1 MSKNMLSEKLQR
13 DTTLAVVDPDKVKEL
28 LHAAL
33 SDWLDFAFVPIV
45 KLFVIYADHDQYTTF
60 YANTKSNL
68 ERIRLSLLAKR
79 FEEVR
84 NYERK
89 F

>member
-45 KLFVIYADHDQYTTF
+45 KL
-60 YANTKSNL
+60 L
-68 ERIRLSLLAKR
+68 
-79 FEEVR
+79 
-84 NYERK
+84 
-89 F
+89 